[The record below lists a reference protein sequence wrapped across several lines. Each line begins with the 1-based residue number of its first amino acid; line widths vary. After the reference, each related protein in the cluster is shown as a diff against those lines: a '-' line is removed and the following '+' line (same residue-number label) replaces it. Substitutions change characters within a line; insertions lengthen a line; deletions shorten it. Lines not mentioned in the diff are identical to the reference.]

1 MTRVIAA
8 AGLFLAVA
16 CNALAWPLPFG
27 LATGN
32 RLARGAGTFP
42 RWQALALATEA
53 PIRWLVTLPGRRLA
67 AVDRGGAL
75 VIFEIAPSGL
85 RVAARYGGVAS
96 PDGPP
101 VVVRLDHAQTGV
113 VLVAPDGRLLV
124 WSDDGALRGYD
135 VGGPLSSATTPTPI
149 TFEDR
154 VSHDLLAV
162 AQDGAVVLIG
172 GLAGGGPRAVARLD
186 TRALRDA
193 RITVAD
199 LDGDGAIEAVVLS
212 DVTDRHPA
220 AAPATVL
227 MDAPAARSISVIR
240 VRPLGLELRARFT
253 APPPAEFEDIV
264 PVLAPVAGSARPVVL
279 AAMIATGQGAAPV
292 ALQLRDAGLVLL
304 AEGGLSPGPTGR
316 WLQVVG
322 AADLTGDGVPE
333 VVAVSALPRD
343 GVLTLYRRRAGAL
356 VAVASAA
363 GYAAGARGSRH
374 PDQAVMG
381 DFDGDGRLEVVL
393 PRQSGEILVGLEMR
407 NERFVERW
415 AIDFKS
421 PVTSNLAAADIDG
434 DGLLDLAVATRRG
447 LHVFLS
453 LR

>member
-1 MTRVIAA
+1 MTRVVAA
-8 AGLFLAVA
+8 TGLLVAVA
-16 CNALAWPLPFG
+16 CSALAWPLAFG
-27 LATGN
+27 AATGN

-42 RWQALALATEA
+42 RWQALALATES

-67 AVDRGGAL
+67 AVDRDGAL
-75 VIFEIAPSGL
+75 VIFEIAASGL

-135 VGGPLSSATTPTPI
+135 VGGPLSSATAPTPI

-162 AQDGAVVLIG
+162 ARDGAVVLIG
-172 GLAGGGPRAVARLD
+172 GLAAGGPRAVARLD
-186 TRALRDA
+186 ASAPGDA

-199 LDGDGAIEAVVLS
+199 LDGDGAGEAVVLS
-212 DVTDRHPA
+212 DTRGRDLLAGPPA
-220 AAPATVL
+220 VGK
-227 MDAPAARSISVIR
+227 DAPGVASISVIR

-253 APPPAEFEDIV
+253 APSTAEFEDIV
-264 PVLAPVAGSARPVVL
+264 PVLAAVAGSARPVVL
-279 AAMIATGQGAAPV
+279 TATITPGQGAALV
-292 ALQLRDAGLVLL
+292 ALGLRDAALVLV
-304 AEGGLSPGPTGR
+304 AEGRSSGPTGR

-333 VVAVSALPRD
+333 VVAVSASARE
-343 GVLTLYRRRAGAL
+343 GVLTLYRRTGGAL

-363 GYAAGARGSRH
+363 GYAAGPRGARH
-374 PDQAVMG
+374 P
-381 DFDGDGRLEVVL
+381 
-393 PRQSGEILVGLEMR
+393 
-407 NERFVERW
+407 
-415 AIDFKS
+415 
-421 PVTSNLAAADIDG
+421 
-434 DGLLDLAVATRRG
+434 
-447 LHVFLS
+447 
-453 LR
+453 

>member
-8 AGLFLAVA
+8 AGLFVAVA

-67 AVDRGGAL
+67 AVDRDGAL
-75 VIFEIAPSGL
+75 VIFEIAAKGL

-113 VLVAPDGRLLV
+113 VLVGPAGRLLV

-135 VGGPLSSATTPTPI
+135 VGGPLSSATVPTPI

-154 VSHDLLAV
+154 ESHDLLAV
-162 AQDGAVVLIG
+162 ARDGAVVLIG
-172 GLAGGGPRAVARLD
+172 GLAAGGPRAVARLD
-186 TRALRDA
+186 ARALRDA

-199 LDGDGAIEAVVLS
+199 LDGDGASEAVVLS
-212 DVTDRHPA
+212 DMTDRRPPRGARDGSHGRARGDQHQRDPCPA
-220 AAPATVL
+220 PRPRPGGALHRAPVGGIRGYR
-227 MDAPAARSISVIR
+227 PGARSGR
-240 VRPLGLELRARFT
+240 GERASGGPCRHDR
-253 APPPAEFEDIV
+253 AG
-264 PVLAPVAGSARPVVL
+264 AGSCPGGARASRWWARAPCGGPEPRPHRP
-279 AAMIATGQGAAPV
+279 IA
-292 ALQLRDAGLVLL
+292 
-304 AEGGLSPGPTGR
+304 
-316 WLQVVG
+316 QVVG

-333 VVAVSALPRD
+333 VVAVSAPARD

-363 GYAAGARGSRH
+363 GYAAGARGARH
-374 PDQAVMG
+374 PDQAVLA
-381 DFDGDGRLEVVL
+381 DFDGNGRLEVVL

>member
-8 AGLFLAVA
+8 AGLFVAVA

-67 AVDRGGAL
+67 AVDRDGAL
-75 VIFEIAPSGL
+75 VIFEIAATGL

-135 VGGPLSSATTPTPI
+135 VGGPLSSATVPTPI

-154 VSHDLLAV
+154 ESHDLLAV
-162 AQDGAVVLIG
+162 ARDGAVVLIG
-172 GLAGGGPRAVARLD
+172 GLAAGGPRAVARLD
-186 TRALRDA
+186 ARALRDA

-199 LDGDGAIEAVVLS
+199 LDGDGASEAVVLS
-212 DVTDRHPA
+212 DMTDRRPPA
-220 AAPATVL
+220 ALATVP
-227 MDAPAARSISVIR
+227 MDAPGATSISVIR

-279 AAMIATGQGAAPV
+279 AAMIAPGQGAVPV
-292 ALQLRDAGLVLL
+292 ALGLRDGGLVLL
-304 AEGGLSPGPTGR
+304 AEGPSSGPTGR

-322 AADLTGDGVPE
+322 AADLTGRRRARGRRGVGAGAGRRAD
-333 VVAVSALPRD
+333 AVSAESGRARR
-343 GVLTLYRRRAGAL
+343 GGQRRRLCCG
-356 VAVASAA
+356 
-363 GYAAGARGSRH
+363 GRGARATRTRRSWPTSTAMAGSKWCCRASPARSWSGSRCAMSASSSAG
-374 PDQAVMG
+374 PSISRV
-381 DFDGDGRLEVVL
+381 R
-393 PRQSGEILVGLEMR
+393 
-407 NERFVERW
+407 
-415 AIDFKS
+415 
-421 PVTSNLAAADIDG
+421 
-434 DGLLDLAVATRRG
+434 
-447 LHVFLS
+447 
-453 LR
+453 

>member
-1 MTRVIAA
+1 MIDPAVIAA
-8 AGLFLAVA
+8 AGLFVAVA

-67 AVDRGGAL
+67 AVDRDGAL
-75 VIFEIAPSGL
+75 VIFEIAASGL

-135 VGGPLSSATTPTPI
+135 VGGPLSSATVPTPI

-172 GLAGGGPRAVARLD
+172 GLAAGGPRAVARLD
-186 TRALRDA
+186 ARALRDA

-212 DVTDRHPA
+212 DVTDRHPP

-227 MDAPAARSISVIR
+227 MDAPGATSISVIR

-279 AAMIATGQGAAPV
+279 AAMIAPGQGAAPV
-292 ALQLRDAGLVLL
+292 ALGLRDAGLVLL
-304 AEGGLSPGPTGR
+304 AEGPEPWPHGPMASGSRRRRSDRRRRARGR
-316 WLQVVG
+316 RGVG
-322 AADLTGDGVPE
+322 AVSGRRAD
-333 VVAVSALPRD
+333 AVSADGRARSSRWPAPPAMPR
-343 GVLTLYRRRAGAL
+343 GR
-356 VAVASAA
+356 
-363 GYAAGARGSRH
+363 GARATRSRRSWATSTAMAGSKWCCRGSPARSWSGSRCAMSASSSAG
-374 PDQAVMG
+374 PSISRV
-381 DFDGDGRLEVVL
+381 R
-393 PRQSGEILVGLEMR
+393 
-407 NERFVERW
+407 
-415 AIDFKS
+415 
-421 PVTSNLAAADIDG
+421 
-434 DGLLDLAVATRRG
+434 
-447 LHVFLS
+447 
-453 LR
+453 

>member
-8 AGLFLAVA
+8 AGLFVAVA
-16 CNALAWPLPFG
+16 CSALAWPLPFG
-27 LATGN
+27 QATGN

-42 RWQALALATEA
+42 RWQALALATES

-67 AVDRGGAL
+67 AVDRDGAL
-75 VIFEIAPSGL
+75 VIFEIVASGL

-96 PDGPP
+96 PGGPP

-135 VGGPLSSATTPTPI
+135 VGGPLSSATAPTPI

-162 AQDGAVVLIG
+162 ARDGAVVLIG
-172 GLAGGGPRAVARLD
+172 GLAAGGPRAVARLD
-186 TRALRDA
+186 ARALRDA

-212 DVTDRHPA
+212 DVTDPYP
-220 AAPATVL
+220 PATALV
-227 MDAPAARSISVIR
+227 DTPGATSISVIR
-240 VRPLGLELRARFT
+240 VRPLGLELRSRFT
-253 APPPAEFEDIV
+253 APAPAEFEDIV

-279 AAMIATGQGAAPV
+279 AAMIAPGQGAVPV
-292 ALQLRDAGLVLL
+292 ALGLRDAGLVLV
-304 AEGGLSPGPTGR
+304 AEGPSPGPTGR

-333 VVAVSALPRD
+333 VVAVSALSRD
-343 GVLTLYRRRAGAL
+343 GVLTLYRRRAGTL
-356 VAVASAA
+356 GAVASAA

-374 PDQAVMG
+374 PDHAVMG

-393 PRQSGEILVGLEMR
+393 PRQSGEILVALEMR

-415 AIDFKS
+415 AVDFKS

-434 DGLLDLAVATRRG
+434 DGLLDLAVATRRA

>member
-1 MTRVIAA
+1 MTRVVAA
-8 AGLFLAVA
+8 AGVLVAVA

-27 LATGN
+27 AATGN

-42 RWQALALATEA
+42 RWHALALATES

-67 AVDRGGAL
+67 AVDRDGTL
-75 VIFEIAPSGL
+75 VIFEIAASGL

-135 VGGPLSSATTPTPI
+135 VGGPLSSATAPTPI
-149 TFEDR
+149 TFDDR

-172 GLAGGGPRAVARLD
+172 GLAAGGPRAVARLD
-186 TRALRDA
+186 ARALRDA

-199 LDGDGAIEAVVLS
+199 LDGDGASEAVVLS
-212 DVTDRHPA
+212 DVIDRHPP
-220 AAPATVL
+220 AAPPTVL
-227 MDAPAARSISVIR
+227 TDAPGATSISVIR

-253 APPPAEFEDIV
+253 APPPAEFEHTV
-264 PVLAPVAGSARPVVL
+264 PVLVPVAGSARPVVL
-279 AAMIATGQGAAPV
+279 AAMIAPGQGAALV
-292 ALQLRDAGLVLL
+292 ALGLRDAGLVLL
-304 AEGGLSPGPTGR
+304 AEGPSPGPTRG

-333 VVAVSALPRD
+333 VVAVSAPSRD
-343 GVLTLYRRRAGAL
+343 GVLTVYRRTAGAL

-363 GYAAGARGSRH
+363 GYAAGARGSRQ
-374 PDQAVMG
+374 PDQAVMA

-393 PRQSGEILVGLEMR
+393 PRQSSEILVGLEMR

-421 PVTSNLAAADIDG
+421 PVTSNLAAADLDG

-453 LR
+453 IR